1 MKHGDKL
8 LKKSLDEGRDCGRK
22 ARLWTKGTT
31 LDEGHGFSRA
41 VKSRADEGFSP

>member
-8 LKKSLDEGRDCGRK
+8 LKKSLDEGPTVDERHDCRRK

-31 LDEGHGFSRA
+31 LDEGHG
-41 VKSRADEGFSP
+41 